1 VLDGLLSV
9 TRQRDNFL
17 FLALHS
23 HVQKITHEDPGPAES
38 ALDGDASH
46 LEAELLNAIW
56 CHPSVQNCSHLR
68 YFCRYHLRR
77 RGVDC
82 TGWSDR
88 ISGSPSRICL
98 ASRMISRQDN
108 SST

>member
-1 VLDGLLSV
+1 MVCCRSPDKETS
-9 TRQRDNFL
+9 FL

-23 HVQKITHEDPGPAES
+23 HVHKITHEDPEPAES
-38 ALDGDASH
+38 GLDADASH

-56 CHPSVQNCSHLR
+56 RHPSVQNCSHLR
-68 YFCRYHLRR
+68 YFCRCHLRR

-82 TGWSDR
+82 TGWLDR
-88 ISGSPSRICL
+88 ISGAPSRTSL